1 MPEQYKQYNIR
12 NAQWQ
17 DLDKLAQIEAAC
29 FPAAEAATKETLA
42 QRLQIYS
49 KHFWVLELYDGTIVG
64 FIDGFVTNQ
73 AAITDEMFEQ
83 PRLHDEAA
91 AYQAVFG
98 LNVLPDY
105 RGRHYGIALMNAL
118 IANARMA
125 GRKGCILTCKENMIS
140 YYRKFGYQNQ
150 GLSQSKHGSVVW
162 YDMLLEF

>member
-17 DLDKLAQIEAAC
+17 DLDKPAQIEAAC

-150 GLSQSKHGSVVW
+150 GLSQSKHGSAVW

>member
-1 MPEQYKQYNIR
+1 MPERYRIR
-12 NAQWQ
+12 NANWQ
-17 DLDKLAQIEAAC
+17 DLDKLSQIEAAC

-49 KHFWVLELYDGTIVG
+49 KHFLILELNDGTIIG

-83 PRLHDEAA
+83 PHLHDESA

-105 RGRHYGIALMNAL
+105 RGNHYGIALMNRL
-118 IANARMA
+118 IADACAA

-140 YYRKFGYQNQ
+140 YYEKFGYQNQ
-150 GLSQSKHGSVVW
+150 GVSQSEHGGAVW

>member
-118 IANARMA
+118 VANARMA

>member
-1 MPEQYKQYNIR
+1 MPERYRIR
-12 NAQWQ
+12 NANWQ
-17 DLDKLAQIEAAC
+17 DLDKLAKIEAAC

-49 KHFWVLELYDGTIVG
+49 KHFWILELNDGTIIG

-73 AAITDEMFEQ
+73 AAITEEMFEQ
-83 PRLHDEAA
+83 PHLHDESA

-105 RGRHYGIALMNAL
+105 RGNHYGIALMNRL
-118 IANARMA
+118 IADARA
-125 GRKGCILTCKENMIS
+125 TGRKGCILTCKENMIS
-140 YYRKFGYQNQ
+140 YYEKFGYQNQ
-150 GLSQSKHGSVVW
+150 GVSQSEHGGAVW

>member
-1 MPEQYKQYNIR
+1 MPEQYSIR

-49 KHFWVLELYDGTIVG
+49 KHFWVLELYDGTVVG

-83 PRLHDEAA
+83 PCLHNEAA

-150 GLSQSKHGSVVW
+150 GLSQSKHGSAVW

>member
-150 GLSQSKHGSVVW
+150 GLSQSKHGSAVW

>member
-42 QRLQIYS
+42 QHLQIYS

-150 GLSQSKHGSVVW
+150 GLSQSKHGSAVW

>member
-1 MPEQYKQYNIR
+1 MPEQYRIR
-12 NAQWQ
+12 NANWQ
-17 DLDKLAQIEAAC
+17 DLNKLAQIEAAC

-49 KHFWVLELYDGTIVG
+49 KHFWILELNDGTIIG

-83 PRLHDEAA
+83 PHLHDESA

-105 RGRHYGIALMNAL
+105 RGNHYGIALMNRL
-118 IANARMA
+118 IADARA
-125 GRKGCILTCKENMIS
+125 TGRKGCILTCKENMIS
-140 YYRKFGYQNQ
+140 YYEKFGYQNQ
-150 GLSQSKHGSVVW
+150 GVSQSEYGGAVW

>member
-1 MPEQYKQYNIR
+1 MPEQYRIR
-12 NAQWQ
+12 NANWQ
-17 DLDKLAQIEAAC
+17 DLDKLAQIEAVC

-49 KHFWVLELYDGTIVG
+49 KHFWILELNDGTVIG

-73 AAITDEMFEQ
+73 AAITDKMFEQ
-83 PRLHDEAA
+83 PHLHDESA

-105 RGRHYGIALMNAL
+105 RGNHYGIALMNRL
-118 IANARMA
+118 IADARA
-125 GRKGCILTCKENMIS
+125 TGRKGCILTCKENMIS
-140 YYRKFGYQNQ
+140 YYEKFGYQNQ
-150 GLSQSKHGSVVW
+150 GVSQSEHGGAVW

>member
-1 MPEQYKQYNIR
+1 MPEQYRIR
-12 NAQWQ
+12 NANWQ

-49 KHFWVLELYDGTIVG
+49 KHFWILELNDGTIIG

-73 AAITDEMFEQ
+73 AAIIDEMFEQ
-83 PRLHDEAA
+83 PHLHDGSA

-105 RGRHYGIALMNAL
+105 HGNHYGIALMNRL
-118 IANARMA
+118 IADACAA

-140 YYRKFGYQNQ
+140 YYEKFGYQNQ
-150 GLSQSKHGSVVW
+150 GVSQSEHGGAVW